1 VLGVIVGALLIV
13 GGVRAEHLAK
23 MIAIGVGGCVVL
35 SLLAGYRRARMFSFL
50 HPGHDVGNTGYQLWR
65 SLIAIGSGGLNGVG
79 LGAGRAKWLFL
90 PNAHTDF
97 IFAIIGEEL
106 GLVGCLLVVSLFI
119 AFAVIGTRTAL
130 RAPDR
135 FGMLLAAGVTAW
147 VVGQAAIN
155 IGAVIGLLPVSGI
168 PLPFISFGG
177 SALVFTMVAA
187 GILGNVARQTR

>member
-1 VLGVIVGALLIV
+1 MELPNALPAGHALLEYRIERVLGVGGFGLTYLALDENL
-13 GGVRAEHLAK
+13 HLKVAVK
-23 MIAIGVGGCVVL
+23 E
-35 SLLAGYRRARMFSFL
+35 Y
-50 HPGHDVGNTGYQLWR
+50 
-65 SLIAIGSGGLNGVG
+65 
-79 LGAGRAKWLFL
+79 L
-90 PNAHTDF
+90 PAD
-97 IFAIIGEEL
+97 I
-106 GLVGCLLVVSLFI
+106 
-119 AFAVIGTRTAL
+119 AL

-187 GILGNVARQTR
+187 GILGNVARQAR